1 VGRHPGIEGNLLDFV
16 SGQKPLRNELA
27 DGRNG
32 GFTYVEIT
40 DNYPILVAASP
51 LPVIREQAERFRR
64 YLADDANEFGRNWL
78 EEQQRRLDAVHSYV
92 KSRQVRAEVS
102 QCQRWVELRIGEWL
116 GPAKEG
122 FKGNQYSALSPG
134 DEAEIHPRHKH
145 EFRFMAEHKEIV
157 TDIMKNH
164 PGREI
169 TRACQHR
176 QLLIWEGQRGSSGS
190 SHCAS
195 PRTSR
200 SVNLSF

>member
-102 QCQRWVELRIGEWL
+102 QCQRWVELRIGEWCATCAVRNQLEL
-116 GPAKEG
+116 GNTAGGQESSELNKWSGEYP
-122 FKGNQYSALSPG
+122 
-134 DEAEIHPRHKH
+134 
-145 EFRFMAEHKEIV
+145 
-157 TDIMKNH
+157 
-164 PGREI
+164 
-169 TRACQHR
+169 QHR
-176 QLLIWEGQRGSSGS
+176 GYVKPTKPAARG
-190 SHCAS
+190 
-195 PRTSR
+195 
-200 SVNLSF
+200 